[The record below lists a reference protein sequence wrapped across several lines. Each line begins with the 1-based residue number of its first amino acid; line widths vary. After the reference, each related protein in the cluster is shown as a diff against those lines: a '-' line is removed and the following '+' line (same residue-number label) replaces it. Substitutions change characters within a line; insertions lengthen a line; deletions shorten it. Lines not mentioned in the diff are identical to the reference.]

1 MNRRLSGL
9 ILCVVAGGLT
19 GQVIPGPEA
28 RVAVIEKIER
38 ALQVEELP
46 SEDLIASPFRE
57 KADLA
62 EPEGATEE
70 AAPAELTAAEALAIV
85 SGSFRPTGTLVKG
98 GRAYL
103 LTATGDRI
111 PEGGVFEARLSGG
124 VYRIEVTSISEKE
137 YQLRLE
143 DVVMDRVID
152 AGN

>member
-9 ILCVVAGGLT
+9 ILFVVAGGLT

-28 RVAVIEKIER
+28 RVALIETIEY
-38 ALQVEELP
+38 ALKVEDLS
-46 SEDLIASPFRE
+46 SEDLIESPFRE
-57 KADLA
+57 KAAVVEPDL
-62 EPEGATEE
+62 ESEE
-70 AAPAELTAAEALAIV
+70 VVSTELTAAEALTIV
-85 SGSFRPTGTLVKG
+85 SGSFRPTGTLLKG

-111 PEGGVFEARLSGG
+111 PEGGVFEARLSGR
-124 VYRIEVTSISEKE
+124 VYRIEVSSISEKE

>member
-9 ILCVVAGGLT
+9 ILFVVAGGLT

-38 ALQVEELP
+38 ALQVEDL
-46 SEDLIASPFRE
+46 SSADLIASPFRE
-57 KADLA
+57 EAEVA
-62 EPEGATEE
+62 EPKLESEDAP
-70 AAPAELTAAEALAIV
+70 PAELTAAEALAIV
-85 SGSFRPTGTLVKG
+85 SESFRPTGTLVKG

-111 PEGGVFEARLSGG
+111 PEGGVFEARLSGR
-124 VYRIEVTSISEKE
+124 VYRIEVSSISDKE

-152 AGN
+152 VGN